1 MIEANYVLNC
11 TLNNPS
17 KARLIRSRFVN
28 KQLLFYR
35 CWSLASSLQLIGLLL
50 ANILKSLAAST
61 LFKSQAV
68 TTQQLTFLTRAA
80 FLLSSPGHRAT
91 AEKDRPHGHPPSPA
105 GYEDWPRKI
114 PAGLLSQ
121 TTGWCAC
128 LRAHQQV
135 SPLYG
140 TWHHYET
147 LTIQCGACSASASV
161 LAEQPSKACINVCVC
176 DDDESKS
183 SVIRWSNRTCSTQ
196 RRVDRHRQQNEH
208 LVLDND
214 LKEVRLQVLLP
225 IQPLSSF
232 LFFFSSCS
240 VCSLWLP
247 QTFFMSFYF
256 ISFWLTLPQGLICQM
271 VDRADEK

>member
-1 MIEANYVLNC
+1 MH
-11 TLNNPS
+11 
-17 KARLIRSRFVN
+17 LIRSRFMNTV
-28 KQLLFYR
+28 KYYLFYFQR
-35 CWSLASSLQLIGLLL
+35 LIGLLL
-50 ANILKSLAAST
+50 ANILRSLAAST

-68 TTQQLTFLTRAA
+68 TTQQLTFLTRAV

-105 GYEDWPRKI
+105 GYEDWPGKI

-161 LAEQPSKACINVCVC
+161 LAEQPFKACINVCVR

-214 LKEVRLQVLLP
+214 LKEVRLQCF
-225 IQPLSSF
+225 F
-232 LFFFSSCS
+232 LFSLSPRFSFSFHPVLCAAFDYHRLFSCLFTS
-240 VCSLWLP
+240 SLFDWH
-247 QTFFMSFYF
+247 FHRDSFAR
-256 ISFWLTLPQGLICQM
+256 W
-271 VDRADEK
+271 